1 MKELALPSFWFTPQ
15 TFPAAS
21 SRALFSLLVPAA
33 PSNTSITT
41 INTITS
47 EAAEQEETS
56 STIGY
61 GLEEELHLQKGEQLR
76 QAPSARELQVEQLTA
91 VVAVNSLEK
100 EEC

>member
-1 MKELALPSFWFTPQ
+1 MKELALPSFWFTPHL
-15 TFPAAS
+15 FPAAS

-33 PSNTSITT
+33 PATTSITI

-47 EAAEQEETS
+47 VTAEQEEIS

-61 GLEEELHLQKGEQLR
+61 GLEEELRLQKGEQLR

-91 VVAVNSLEK
+91 VVAVNSLEN

>member
-15 TFPAAS
+15 SFPAAS

-33 PSNTSITT
+33 PATTNIITSITT
-41 INTITS
+41 TS
-47 EAAEQEETS
+47 VTAEQEETS

-61 GLEEELHLQKGEQLR
+61 GLEEELRLQKGEQLR

-91 VVAVNSLEK
+91 VVAVNSLEN